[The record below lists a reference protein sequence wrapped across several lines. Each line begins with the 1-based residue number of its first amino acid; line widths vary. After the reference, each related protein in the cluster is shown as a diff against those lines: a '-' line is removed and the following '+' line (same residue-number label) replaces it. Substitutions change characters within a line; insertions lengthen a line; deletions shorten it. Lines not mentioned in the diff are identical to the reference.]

1 VTFSHDAELSLLAV
15 VDLVNSDPASGSGEA
30 MPDAASV
37 AAYVQRHRISGVDPR
52 DFEDLDALYDAR
64 TRLRTVFGDLDA
76 AETAHRVNLLLAD
89 ASVRPRLTDH
99 DDYHWHM
106 HYFAPGATLAEHVRV
121 DGAMALAHV
130 VAAEETERLRVCEA
144 PDCEAVLVDLSRN
157 RSKRYCDAR
166 TCGNRLNVA
175 AYRQRKRSEL
185 LSLDE
190 G

>member
-1 VTFSHDAELSLLAV
+1 MTFSHDTELSLLAL
-15 VDLVNSDPASGSGEA
+15 VDLINTDPACGSGEG
-30 MPDAASV
+30 MPDAEAS
-37 AAYVQRHRISGVDPR
+37 RPSSSDTGSPESIHETSTTSRPCTS
-52 DFEDLDALYDAR
+52 FDLNCEQ
-64 TRLRTVFGDLDA
+64 VFGEVDV

-99 DDYHWHM
+99 DDYDWHM

-121 DGAMALAHV
+121 DGAMALAQV
-130 VAAEETERLRVCEA
+130 VSAEETERLRVCEA

-175 AYRQRKRSEL
+175 AYRQRKRSEML
-185 LSLDE
+185 LDE
-190 G
+190 A

>member
-1 VTFSHDAELSLLAV
+1 VTFSHDTELSLLAV
-15 VDLVNSDPASGSGEA
+15 VELINTDPACGPEEGL
-30 MPDAASV
+30 PDAATV
-37 AAYVQRHRISGVDPR
+37 EAFVVRHRISGVDPR
-52 DFEDLDALYDAR
+52 DFGDLDALYDVRA
-64 TRLRTVFGDLDA
+64 RLRTVFGDLDA

-99 DDYHWHM
+99 DDYAWHI

-121 DGAMALAHV
+121 DGAMALAQV
-130 VAAEETERLRVCEA
+130 VSAEETDRLRVCDA

-175 AYRQRKRSEL
+175 AYRQRKRL
-185 LSLDE
+185 LSP
-190 G
+190 

>member
-1 VTFSHDAELSLLAV
+1 MTFSPDTELSLLAV
-15 VDLVNSDPASGSGEA
+15 VDLINTDPASGSGEA
-30 MPDAASV
+30 MPDAAAV
-37 AAYVQRHRISGVDPR
+37 EAFVRRHRISGVDPR
-52 DFEDLDALYDAR
+52 DFDDIEALHVVRSDLR
-64 TRLRTVFGDLDA
+64 GVFGEVDV
-76 AETAHRVNLLLAD
+76 AETAHRVNVLLAD

-99 DDYHWHM
+99 DDYDWHM

-121 DGAMALAHV
+121 DGAMALAQV
-130 VAAEETERLRVCEA
+130 VSAEETERLRVCEA

-175 AYRQRKRSEL
+175 AYRQRKRSEM

-190 G
+190 A